1 MTPPVGPANEQ
12 RARDPGAGGRMAG
25 VRGQDRI
32 RENYGDPEI
41 A

>member
-1 MTPPVGPANEQ
+1 MTPPVVPANEQ
-12 RARDPGAGGRMAG
+12 GTLDPGAGGRMAG
-25 VRGQDRI
+25 VCDQDRI